1 MMSKEY
7 KQPISRKVKERTN
20 TGVMSLLWMFIGA
33 IIAVM
38 IGVFLYLSPLFE
50 GYRKVDVNPEVKV
63 EPLANESDTKAG
75 KDYEFYDIL
84 PKRKFQGS
92 ESGLGDE
99 PEELEVQPRP
109 AQKSSP
115 DVVVSAK
122 KSAEDADITIVE
134 GDDTYDGDNGDE
146 RVVAQKTR
154 SKTSKTE
161 DADKEIDKI
170 QISANKVS
178 YILQIRSYKNAEEAD
193 KKRAEVLMA
202 GIEAQVIRTK
212 DPSGVELYRVI
223 STPMN
228 SRAAAI
234 EAERQLSESGID
246 ALIVEQRY

>member
-63 EPLANESDTKAG
+63 EPLANDSDTKAG

-134 GDDTYDGDNGDE
+134 GDDTYDGDEG
-146 RVVAQKTR
+146 VVAQKTR
-154 SKTSKTE
+154 SKTSNTE

>member
-1 MMSKEY
+1 MSKEY

-63 EPLANESDTKAG
+63 EPLANDSDAKAG

-99 PEELEVQPRP
+99 PEELEVQTRP

-134 GDDTYDGDNGDE
+134 GDDTYDGDEG
-146 RVVAQKTR
+146 VVAQKTR

>member
-1 MMSKEY
+1 MSKEY

-193 KKRAEVLMA
+193 KKRTEVLMA

>member
-134 GDDTYDGDNGDE
+134 GDDTYDGDSGDE

>member
-63 EPLANESDTKAG
+63 EPLANDSDTKAG

-193 KKRAEVLMA
+193 KKRTEVLMA

>member
-63 EPLANESDTKAG
+63 EPLANDSDAKAG

>member
-63 EPLANESDTKAG
+63 EPLANDSNTKAG

>member
-1 MMSKEY
+1 MSKEY

>member
-63 EPLANESDTKAG
+63 EPLANESDAKAG

-234 EAERQLSESGID
+234 EAERQLSESGIN

>member
-63 EPLANESDTKAG
+63 EPLANDSDTKAG

-146 RVVAQKTR
+146 GVAAQKTR

-223 STPMN
+223 SIPMN

>member
-63 EPLANESDTKAG
+63 EPLANDSDTKAG

-99 PEELEVQPRP
+99 TEELEVQPRP

-193 KKRAEVLMA
+193 KKRTEVLMA

-234 EAERQLSESGID
+234 EA
-246 ALIVEQRY
+246 

>member
-63 EPLANESDTKAG
+63 ESLANESDTKAG

-193 KKRAEVLMA
+193 KKRTEVLMA

>member
-1 MMSKEY
+1 MSKEY

-63 EPLANESDTKAG
+63 EPLANDSDTKAG

-223 STPMN
+223 SIPMN

>member
-63 EPLANESDTKAG
+63 EPLANDSDTKAG

-134 GDDTYDGDNGDE
+134 GDDTYDGDEG
-146 RVVAQKTR
+146 VVAQKTR

>member
-1 MMSKEY
+1 MSKEY

-63 EPLANESDTKAG
+63 EPLANESDAKAG

-146 RVVAQKTR
+146 RVVAQKAR

>member
-1 MMSKEY
+1 MSKEY

-63 EPLANESDTKAG
+63 EPLANDSDTKAG

-92 ESGLGDE
+92 ELVLGDE

>member
-63 EPLANESDTKAG
+63 EPLANDSDTKAG

>member
-193 KKRAEVLMA
+193 KKRTEVFMA

>member
-1 MMSKEY
+1 MMSTEY

>member
-63 EPLANESDTKAG
+63 EPLANDSDTKAG

-99 PEELEVQPRP
+99 PEELEVQSRP

-146 RVVAQKTR
+146 GVAAQKTR

-202 GIEAQVIRTK
+202 GIEVQVIRTK

>member
-1 MMSKEY
+1 MSKEY

-63 EPLANESDTKAG
+63 EPIANDSDAKAG

>member
-63 EPLANESDTKAG
+63 EPLANDSDTKAG

-122 KSAEDADITIVE
+122 KSAEDANITIVE

>member
-63 EPLANESDTKAG
+63 EPLANDSDTKAG

-92 ESGLGDE
+92 ESVLGDE

-115 DVVVSAK
+115 DVVVSAN

>member
-63 EPLANESDTKAG
+63 EPLANESDAKAG

-146 RVVAQKTR
+146 RVVAQKAR

-228 SRAAAI
+228 IRAAAI

-246 ALIVEQRY
+246 ELIVEQRY

>member
-38 IGVFLYLSPLFE
+38 MGVFLYLSPLFE

-63 EPLANESDTKAG
+63 EPLANDSDAKAG

>member
-63 EPLANESDTKAG
+63 EPIANDSDAKAG

-170 QISANKVS
+170 QKDLDA
-178 YILQIRSYKNAEEAD
+178 KNAE
-193 KKRAEVLMA
+193 L
-202 GIEAQVIRTK
+202 TK
-212 DPSGVELYRVI
+212 I
-223 STPMN
+223 KC
-228 SRAAAI
+228 
-234 EAERQLSESGID
+234 
-246 ALIVEQRY
+246 

>member
-20 TGVMSLLWMFIGA
+20 TGVMSLVWMFIGA

-134 GDDTYDGDNGDE
+134 GDDTYDGDSGDE

>member
-1 MMSKEY
+1 MSKEY

-63 EPLANESDTKAG
+63 EPLANDSDTKAG

-92 ESGLGDE
+92 ESVLGDE

>member
-1 MMSKEY
+1 MSKEY

-63 EPLANESDTKAG
+63 EPLANDSDTKAG

-234 EAERQLSESGID
+234 EAERQLSESGIN

>member
-1 MMSKEY
+1 MSKEY

-63 EPLANESDTKAG
+63 EPLANDSDTKAG

-146 RVVAQKTR
+146 GVAAQKTR

-223 STPMN
+223 SIPMN

>member
-1 MMSKEY
+1 MSKEY

-63 EPLANESDTKAG
+63 ELLANDSDTKAG

>member
-63 EPLANESDTKAG
+63 EPLANDSDTKAG

-223 STPMN
+223 SIPMN

>member
-1 MMSKEY
+1 MSKEY
-7 KQPISRKVKERTN
+7 KQPISRKVKECTN

-63 EPLANESDTKAG
+63 ELLANDSDTKAG

>member
-50 GYRKVDVNPEVKV
+50 GYRKVDVNHEVKV

-134 GDDTYDGDNGDE
+134 GDDTYDGDSGDE

>member
-1 MMSKEY
+1 MSKEY

-63 EPLANESDTKAG
+63 EPLANDSDTKAS

>member
-1 MMSKEY
+1 MSKEY

-63 EPLANESDTKAG
+63 ELLANDSDTKAG

-234 EAERQLSESGID
+234 EAERQLSESGIN

>member
-63 EPLANESDTKAG
+63 EPLANESDAKAG

-146 RVVAQKTR
+146 RVVSQKTR

>member
-193 KKRAEVLMA
+193 KKRTEVLMA

>member
-63 EPLANESDTKAG
+63 EPLANDSDTKAG

-115 DVVVSAK
+115 NVVVSAK

>member
-1 MMSKEY
+1 MSKEY

-63 EPLANESDTKAG
+63 EPLANESDAKAG

-234 EAERQLSESGID
+234 EAERQLSESGIN